1 MKRIFHIL
9 KLVGPWFVGF
19 GIIAYLFHIYP
30 MDTVLDAAKNVK
42 LIGFLAFACF
52 YFFFNFAVD
61 TWVFSKVLTRFHHP
75 ATFKELLPA
84 RAVTYLIMI
93 INYGASQG
101 AFAYYLK
108 RTKKVAIFEVL
119 GIFAFIALIDLYM
132 LMTMAVVGSFF
143 QDFQI
148 HGVRLAPI
156 VRSAGA
162 IAAVAMV
169 AHLIYWRYFS
179 AKPWRA
185 TRWLREK
192 KLFRIFH
199 EAHLRDYVTT
209 ALMRTPI
216 HACILSSMYVV
227 LLTFNAHIP
236 FMTILGATPIAFILG
251 VLPISPSG
259 IGVTNGALVE
269 LLQQYIHSPLIDQG
283 VVTGAAIILAGSL
296 LWLFTNLLL
305 KALTGALFLM
315 RFSKDLFVPPTDST
329 D

>member
-1 MKRIFHIL
+1 MKRIIHIL
-9 KLVGPWFVGF
+9 KLVGPWIVGV
-19 GIIAYLFHIYP
+19 GIIAYLFQLYP
-30 MDTVLDAAKNVK
+30 MSTVLEAGKNVN
-42 LIGFLAFACF
+42 LLGFSAFALF
-52 YFFFNFAVD
+52 YFFFIFVVD
-61 TWVFSKVLTRFHHP
+61 TWVFSRVLTRFNHP
-75 ATFKELLPA
+75 IKFKELLPA

-108 RTKKVAIFEVL
+108 RTKQVAIFEVL
-119 GIFAFIALIDLYM
+119 GVFAFIALIDLYW
-132 LMTMAVVGSFF
+132 LMGMAFVGSFF

-148 HGVRLAPI
+148 HGVHLAPI
-156 VRSAGA
+156 IRTAVGIA
-162 IAAVAMV
+162 IVALV

-199 EAHLRDYVTT
+199 EAHLRDYVVT

-216 HACILSSMYVV
+216 HACILACMYVV
-227 LLTFNAHIP
+227 LLTFGAYVP
-236 FMTILGATPIAFILG
+236 LLTILGATPIAFILG

-269 LLQQYIHSPLIDQG
+269 LLQQHIQSPLITQG
-283 VVTGAAIILAGSL
+283 VTTGAALVLAASL
-296 LWLFTNLLL
+296 LWVFANMAL
-305 KALTGALFLM
+305 KALVGALYLM
-315 RFSKDLFVPPTDST
+315 RVSKDLFAPPPEENG
-329 D
+329 

>member
-1 MKRIFHIL
+1 MKRIIHIL
-9 KLVGPWFVGF
+9 KLVGPWVVGV
-19 GIIAYLFHIYP
+19 GIIVYLFRLYP
-30 MDTVLDAAKNVK
+30 LATVVEAGKGVN
-42 LIGFLAFACF
+42 IISFSAFALF
-52 YFFFNFAVD
+52 YFFFVFAVD
-61 TWVFSKVLTRFHHP
+61 TWVFSRVLTRFHHP
-75 ATFKELLPA
+75 VKFKELLPA

-93 INYGASQG
+93 LNYGAGQG

-108 RTKKVAIFEVL
+108 RTKQVAIFEVL
-119 GIFAFIALIDLYM
+119 GIFAFIALIDLYW
-132 LMTMAVVGSFF
+132 LMGMAVVGSFF

-156 VRSAGA
+156 IRTAGG
-162 IAAVAMV
+162 IAAVALA

-199 EAHLRDYVTT
+199 EAKLRDYLVT

-216 HACILSSMYVV
+216 HACIIASMYVV
-227 LLTFNAHIP
+227 LITFGAYVP
-236 FMTILGATPIAFILG
+236 FLTILGATPIAFILG

-269 LLQQYIHSPLIDQG
+269 LLQHHIQSPIIAQG
-283 VVTGAAIILAGSL
+283 ATTGAALILAASL
-296 LWLFTNLLL
+296 LWIFANLSL
-305 KALTGALFLM
+305 KAIVGSLYLM
-315 RFSKDLFVPPTDST
+315 RVSKDLFVPPSEES
-329 D
+329 